1 MGKKKL
7 IDKDKIIWIRLELE
21 FKENG
26 IYKLENLRRNNNEGP
41 FKTIIEYIF
50 KHTEKPKIKDIIIL
64 ILIKYPINHITKK
77 KIDNLKNKTN
87 PYENLKN
94 KNIKGNENKI
104 NDQKVPKN
112 NGPFRKNKKWYLI
125 EVKINNK
132 ISAPCLMASMP
143 MSSVFAGARSSMEHT
158 VGI

>member
-77 KIDNLKNKTN
+77 KLTI
-87 PYENLKN
+87 
-94 KNIKGNENKI
+94 
-104 NDQKVPKN
+104 
-112 NGPFRKNKKWYLI
+112 
-125 EVKINNK
+125 
-132 ISAPCLMASMP
+132 
-143 MSSVFAGARSSMEHT
+143 
-158 VGI
+158 